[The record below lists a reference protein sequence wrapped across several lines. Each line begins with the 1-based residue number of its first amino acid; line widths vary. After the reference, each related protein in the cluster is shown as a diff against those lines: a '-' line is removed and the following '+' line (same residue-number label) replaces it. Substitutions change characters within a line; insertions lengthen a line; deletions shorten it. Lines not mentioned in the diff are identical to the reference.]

1 MKYFLGDRVDRNIS
15 YQILLS
21 IILVMFAVSG
31 IDFLFL
37 VLNELS
43 DISITYNLK
52 ELISYSIMSMPYR
65 LFDLTAYFCLIG
77 VVVGL
82 GILSDN
88 GELIGARIL
97 GKSIISIALSSFKPI
112 LLIMLLGLLACEFI
126 IPNLSQLAEENR
138 LFKKEGENSTTR
150 YWMQGDIGFISF
162 ISVPKKNKVRGL
174 SVYELNSES
183 KVTKI
188 IQSKEAVLYSDDLEL
203 VDPTVTIIDRRSNI
217 KTYDFNNLSIP
228 GLNSDFSFLLSP
240 KYLSL
245 TDLYKQI
252 DSSSSSYRK
261 NLLSLEFW
269 RKILQPFITLS
280 LVLLALGFLF
290 GPMRDQKSGQ
300 RIVIAIG
307 VAFSVDLIQKLLG
320 SISIV
325 SNIPSVVAV
334 LTPILLIT
342 LLAFLLL
349 KKVN

>member
-188 IQSKEAVLYSDDLEL
+188 IQSKEAVLNSDDLEL

>member
-52 ELISYSIMSMPYR
+52 EVISYSIMSMPYR

-188 IQSKEAVLYSDDLEL
+188 IQSKEAVLNSDDLEL

>member
-52 ELISYSIMSMPYR
+52 EVISYSIMSMPYR

-112 LLIMLLGLLACEFI
+112 LLVMLLGLLACEFI

-138 LFKKEGENSTTR
+138 LFKKEGENSNTR

-174 SVYELNSES
+174 SIYELNSES

-188 IQSKEAVLYSDDLEL
+188 IQSKEAVLNSDDLEL

>member
-112 LLIMLLGLLACEFI
+112 LLVMLLGLLACEFI

-150 YWMQGDIGFISF
+150 YWMQDDIGFISF

-188 IQSKEAVLYSDDLEL
+188 IQSKEAVLNSDDLEL

>member
-162 ISVPKKNKVRGL
+162 ISVPKKNKVKGL

-188 IQSKEAVLYSDDLEL
+188 IQSKEAVLNSDDLEL

>member
-112 LLIMLLGLLACEFI
+112 LLVMLLGLLACEFI

-162 ISVPKKNKVRGL
+162 ISVPKKNKVKGL

-188 IQSKEAVLYSDDLEL
+188 IQSKEAVLNSDDLEL

>member
-217 KTYDFNNLSIP
+217 KTYDLNNLSIP

>member
-1 MKYFLGDRVDRNIS
+1 MKYFLGDKIDRNIS
-15 YQILLS
+15 YQVLLS
-21 IILVMFAVSG
+21 IILVMFAVCG

-43 DISITYNLK
+43 DISVIYDLK
-52 ELISYSIMSMPYR
+52 EIITYSIMSMPYR

-77 VVVGL
+77 VVLGL
-82 GILSDN
+82 GFLSDN

-150 YWMQGDIGFISF
+150 YWIQGDKRFVSF
-162 ISVPKKNKVRGL
+162 ISVPEKDKVRGL
-174 SVYELNSES
+174 SVYELNTEG
-183 KVTKI
+183 KVTEI
-188 IQSKEAVLYSDDLEL
+188 IYSKEAILNSGELEV
-203 VDPTVTIIDRRSNI
+203 VDPTVTMIDRQS
-217 KTYDFNNLSIP
+217 KTKIYDFNNLKIP

-245 TDLYKQI
+245 SDLYKQI

-269 RKILQPFITLS
+269 RKIFQPFITLS

-307 VAFSVDLIQKLLG
+307 IAFSVDLIQKLLG

-334 LTPILLIT
+334 LIPILLIT
-342 LLAFLLL
+342 FLAILFL
-349 KKVN
+349 KKIY

>member
-15 YQILLS
+15 HQILLS

-52 ELISYSIMSMPYR
+52 EVISYSIMSMPYR

-188 IQSKEAVLYSDDLEL
+188 IQSKEAVLNSDDLEL

>member
-1 MKYFLGDRVDRNIS
+1 MN
-15 YQILLS
+15 
-21 IILVMFAVSG
+21 
-31 IDFLFL
+31 
-37 VLNELS
+37 
-43 DISITYNLK
+43 
-52 ELISYSIMSMPYR
+52 
-65 LFDLTAYFCLIG
+65 
-77 VVVGL
+77 
-82 GILSDN
+82 
-88 GELIGARIL
+88 
-97 GKSIISIALSSFKPI
+97 
-112 LLIMLLGLLACEFI
+112 
-126 IPNLSQLAEENR
+126 
-138 LFKKEGENSTTR
+138 
-150 YWMQGDIGFISF
+150 
-162 ISVPKKNKVRGL
+162 
-174 SVYELNSES
+174 
-183 KVTKI
+183 
-188 IQSKEAVLYSDDLEL
+188 SDDLEL

>member
-112 LLIMLLGLLACEFI
+112 LLVMLLGLLACEFI

-150 YWMQGDIGFISF
+150 YWMQDDIGFISF

-188 IQSKEAVLYSDDLEL
+188 IQSKEAIFNSDDLEL